1 MITNLNTVS
10 LYVEDQERAL
20 DFYVNK
26 LGFEKR
32 TDAEM
37 GPGMRWIEVAPEGAR
52 TGFVLADA
60 KQFEKADRVG
70 SSADVTLHCD
80 DLQGTYEKLRGEG
93 VEVTEPVTEPWGSY
107 VQVTDPDGHQFVISG
122 A

>member
-1 MITNLNTVS
+1 MAQARPVAVAITVHYGYS
-10 LYVEDQERAL
+10 PR
-20 DFYVNK
+20 
-26 LGFEKR
+26 R
-32 TDAEM
+32 T
-37 GPGMRWIEVAPEGAR
+37 
-52 TGFVLADA
+52 
-60 KQFEKADRVG
+60 
-70 SSADVTLHCD
+70 SSGGLRR